1 MALESLENQSGNLP
15 TAGATSQ
22 PDFDAQYY
30 LQQNPDVAASSF
42 ASDPYQHFMQYGKSE
57 GRAGIQP
64 TGTVTVSGAPANVA
78 GGLPAPTPIT
88 PGLEDWYTK
97 NLGRPGDP
105 GGLEYWSKQFGE
117 TLDPNEIAQL
127 RQTPEFLQQKTASG
141 VPYGNISSA
150 INQTLADPTLDSK
163 LKADKIFNVAQQYNV
178 TQDDIARALGIPV
191 TQVQDYFNKAESFVT
206 PGLTDWY
213 TANLSRPGDP
223 EGLKYWSSQ
232 FGTTLDPNEIA
243 RLQETPEYRE
253 KKVLPAATSD
263 LAFRFAEQFDAPFV
277 DALTQEEMKKLTDIY
292 SQTGGNL
299 SADQRYQEVLKQVAL
314 DPKLGALMKQKDPML
329 YESLTPI
336 KLINENFMNPNLLT
350 GPYKTP
356 ATGMYGSV
364 KVNGVDVPILNA
376 KLAEYVNPGEE
387 LQDFSHR
394 RNQQITENIG
404 WHLGGFSSTI
414 SRGAA
419 AVGVKKYEDENVGR
433 TYTGLNEA
441 AQLFNIDPS
450 KFQDKQV
457 QEVTNDRYD
466 ENGSLIQKGGQ
477 PAFRTDEM
485 TGEQIPIM
493 KTVSAQDQ
501 LYDAVNEASK
511 DIYTVTGPNLNLSFD
526 EHTERR
532 PDAFQTVLYKQ
543 AGEKLV
549 PISAP
554 QTHGGMYNLDVYTGG
569 GKGFLR
575 DSGLL
580 QGIAFVGAGALAMLT
595 AGASTAATTPAAM
608 LGTTLGA
615 GAAAAPIVGSTIIG
629 AAMGAL
635 NAAAAGGDIG
645 KNALTGGVTGLVAS
659 GMQPL
664 MKTDTMVSATK
675 SISEASQGL
684 FSPTQVGNI
693 VGSTLASTLSSAAS
707 GANGTQILNSFK
719 NALITTGLSEKAAD
733 IAMAGVRE
741 AFGNDPKMLARTAAA
756 TKLVT
761 RTLATAALSGANQ
774 QQIQSA
780 VITAVTQGA
789 GTIVGTGGDKATGS
803 GFTKAELDA
812 IQDGADLA
820 RDSGQSQYYDI
831 ASNITSDQ
839 PIPLVS
845 KSSTEQSLY
854 DSKFWDQSSQT
865 WKPLPTSETGGG
877 GSGLSQTVGAGT
889 SGQVPTPEQLKQE
902 AEFGQLP
909 SAGQINDMLAN
920 GQMSK
925 AEADAYLGALGQY
938 KQPKFDF
945 STADNSLNLAI
956 SLAVNLIGSGTNP
969 VKTLDNVSKATGIDS
984 RIISKAINSTKGP
997 TGPTTTSTGPTGA
1010 TGPTGTTAGTGPT
1023 GPGTTGATG
1032 GTGPTGA
1039 TGVTGTSGEG
1049 TGPTGGTGPGGTGIG
1064 PTGVTGATGGT
1075 GGTGGGSTGTGTRTP
1090 TTPRIPAIPA
1100 IPTITAAR
1108 KVAAEDGMDG
1118 IYNLMPGYTKGKTD
1132 YQLAGQF
1139 KMAEGGSVPQYNP
1152 FGLTETS
1159 IDSGIY
1165 DAAKSPFIGSDIKMP
1180 KLSVGMTEGDLE
1192 YILPG
1197 LFKFAEGGSVPE
1209 GHNPKFFS
1217 EGGLNSLENRYV
1229 TGDGDGTSDSIPAML
1244 ANGEFVIPADV
1255 VSSLGNGSND
1265 AGAAALDEFL
1275 NVIREHKQKHDA
1287 KKLPPDS
1294 KGPLAYLLEAKK
1306 RV

>member
-57 GRAGIQP
+57 GRLGMQP

-88 PGLEDWYTK
+88 PGLEDWYIK
-97 NLGRPGDP
+97 NVGRPGDP
-105 GGLEYWSKQFGE
+105 GGLEYWSKKFGE
-117 TLDPNEIAQL
+117 TLDPDEIAQL

-150 INQTLADPTLDSK
+150 INQTLADQTLDSK
-163 LKADKIFNVAQQYNV
+163 LKADKIYNVAQQYNV
-178 TQDDIARALGIPV
+178 TQDDIAKALGIPV
-191 TQVQDYFNKAESFVT
+191 TQVQDYFNKAQSFVT
-206 PGLTDWY
+206 PGLEDWY

-329 YESLTPI
+329 YESLTPL
-336 KLINENFMNPNLLT
+336 KLVNENFMNPNLLT

-419 AVGVKKYEDENVGR
+419 AVGVKKYDDENFGR

-457 QEVTNDRYD
+457 QELTKDQYD
-466 ENGSLIQKGGQ
+466 ENGQLIQKGGQ

-501 LYDAVNEASK
+501 LYDAINEASK

-543 AGEKLV
+543 AGEKLI

-635 NAAAAGGDIG
+635 NAAAYGGDIG

-789 GTIVGTGGDKATGS
+789 GNIIGSGGDTKKDQQQTTDLPKQVSQSDYNELVDSWGKEAADVFVANAYKD
-803 GFTKAELDA
+803 GFEKSPSYQLASTITSDTPNGYVTVDQVKIEKPVGGYNLREIAEQQLTQDFKDGKITEDEFQDKVSQLDNPQSKTLNFVPDFA
-812 IQDGADLA
+812 APGVSALVVNFIT
-820 RDSGQSQYYDI
+820 SGQSP
-831 ASNITSDQ
+831 DQ
-839 PIPLVS
+839 AI
-845 KSSTEQSLY
+845 QS
-854 DSKFWDQSSQT
+854 
-865 WKPLPTSETGGG
+865 
-877 GSGLSQTVGAGT
+877 A
-889 SGQVPTPEQLKQE
+889 
-902 AEFGQLP
+902 
-909 SAGQINDMLAN
+909 
-920 GQMSK
+920 
-925 AEADAYLGALGQY
+925 
-938 KQPKFDF
+938 
-945 STADNSLNLAI
+945 
-956 SLAVNLIGSGTNP
+956 
-969 VKTLDNVSKATGIDS
+969 SKATGFTNE
-984 RIISKAINSTKGP
+984 AIKDAI
-997 TGPTTTSTGPTGA
+997 TGKKI
-1010 TGPTGTTAGTGPT
+1010 
-1023 GPGTTGATG
+1023 TG
-1032 GTGPTGA
+1032 GTGPTGVTGGTGP
-1039 TGVTGTSGEG
+1039 TGVTGGTGTDGEGIGPTGGTGPGEDG
-1049 TGPTGGTGPGGTGIG
+1049 TGPTGGTGPGEDGTG
-1064 PTGVTGATGGT
+1064 PTGTTGPGG
-1075 GGTGGGSTGTGTRTP
+1075 P
-1090 TTPRIPAIPA
+1090 TTAPRVPSLPSLPTIPSIPAIPA
-1100 IPTITAAR
+1100 ITAAR

-1118 IYNLMPGYTKGKTD
+1118 IYNLMPGLTKARTD
-1132 YQLAGQF
+1132 YKLAGQF
-1139 KMAEGGSVPQYNP
+1139 GMAGGGSVTQYNP

-1159 IDSGIY
+1159 IDAGIY

-1180 KLSVGMTEGDLE
+1180 KLTAGTTKRMLD
-1192 YILPG
+1192 YAMPG
-1197 LFKFAEGGSVPE
+1197 VFNLAEGGSIPD
-1209 GHNPKFFS
+1209 GHNPQFFS

-1229 TGDGDGTSDSIPAML
+1229 TGEGDGTSDSVPAML

-1255 VSSLGNGSND
+1255 VSSLGNGSNE
-1265 AGAAALDEFL
+1265 AGANILDEL
-1275 NVIREHKQKHDA
+1275 LQVIREHKQQHDA
-1287 KKLPPDS
+1287 KELPPDS
-1294 KGPLAYLLEAKK
+1294 KGALAYLMEAKE
-1306 RV
+1306 RA